1 MKQFLKYVFATV
13 VGVALWTVL
22 AVVLCVVSMIGMV
35 ASESAT
41 ESVKNGSVLRID
53 LSGAL
58 QERSSDDDAIL
69 ALFNDELAPLGLDDV
84 LAAIDEAGKNKK
96 VEGIYLDA
104 GETFTGGSPAMMQE
118 LRQALQRFKDESGKW
133 IIAYGEIY
141 SQGAYYICSV
151 ADKVVLHQEGMLD
164 WHGMAAQHM
173 FFTDLMK
180 KFGVKMQVFK
190 VGTFKSAVEPYINTE
205 MSEPNRE
212 QTTAY
217 INSVWNQVLAEVG
230 ASRHLTA
237 EALNAAADSFFV
249 FRGTQAAVEQGLVDT
264 LAYLDGVEKLLQA
277 QLNLED
283 DDDIRFVAP
292 RDLLAERE
300 ENDADDEIAVYYAYG
315 EIVDIAPTQFGNS
328 EPQIDGETTIRELKK
343 LRQDD
348 DIKAVVIRVNSPGG
362 SAFASEKIWHEIE
375 LLKAEKPVVVSMGGM
390 AASGG
395 YYISCGANKIV
406 AEPTTLTGS
415 IGIFGMF
422 PDASEL
428 LNDKLALHFD
438 VVKTNKFADFGSMG
452 RAMNPE
458 ECRLMQ
464 AYVER
469 GYDLFTRR
477 VAAGRNLTQDS
488 VDVIGQGRV
497 WTGEQAIKLGLV
509 DQLGNLETA
518 IAEAAKLADL
528 KDYKRRN
535 YPAKKEWIETLMDEA
550 SEDYF
555 DASLRAGLGDFYP
568 AVNAMKIM
576 GNPRSLQQGVY
587 ARLPYELILK

>member
-1 MKQFLKYVFATV
+1 
-13 VGVALWTVL
+13 
-22 AVVLCVVSMIGMV
+22 
-35 ASESAT
+35 
-41 ESVKNGSVLRID
+41 
-53 LSGAL
+53 
-58 QERSSDDDAIL
+58 
-69 ALFNDELAPLGLDDV
+69 
-84 LAAIDEAGKNKK
+84 
-96 VEGIYLDA
+96 
-104 GETFTGGSPAMMQE
+104 
-118 LRQALQRFKDESGKW
+118 
-133 IIAYGEIY
+133 
-141 SQGAYYICSV
+141 
-151 ADKVVLHQEGMLD
+151 
-164 WHGMAAQHM
+164 
-173 FFTDLMK
+173 
-180 KFGVKMQVFK
+180 
-190 VGTFKSAVEPYINTE
+190 
-205 MSEPNRE
+205 
-212 QTTAY
+212 
-217 INSVWNQVLAEVG
+217 
-230 ASRHLTA
+230 
-237 EALNAAADSFFV
+237 
-249 FRGTQAAVEQGLVDT
+249 
-264 LAYLDGVEKLLQA
+264 
-277 QLNLED
+277 
-283 DDDIRFVAP
+283 
-292 RDLLAERE
+292 
-300 ENDADDEIAVYYAYG
+300 
-315 EIVDIAPTQFGNS
+315 
-328 EPQIDGETTIRELKK
+328 
-343 LRQDD
+343 
-348 DIKAVVIRVNSPGG
+348 
-362 SAFASEKIWHEIE
+362 
-375 LLKAEKPVVVSMGGM
+375 
-390 AASGG
+390 
-395 YYISCGANKIV
+395 
-406 AEPTTLTGS
+406 
-415 IGIFGMF
+415 MF